1 MAEIRPGAVSRFG
14 RIAALPAMPLLA
26 LAAACGSGRALGD
39 PSPVGLTLLRAGA
52 EPARDRSPF
61 VWGIQGHPGKQA
73 AYGGAGEELL
83 RQFDYL
89 DSLQVSHYRM
99 DLYPDSAGR
108 VDPVLDG
115 ALDLADSRGIAIL
128 PVLVARPDQAGS
140 QADNYRRG
148 FAIGY
153 GFAAVYPGR
162 FSHVEAGNELENL
175 ALRYTPDARDPSVL
189 HYLEGSALDHYRDTA
204 LARTTAFLRGMTE
217 GIHQAAPGTRVIV
230 NASYRHYAFFEAL
243 DRDGVPFDV
252 YGYHWYSEMGDFVS
266 DVLPHLPDTTRE
278 VWITEANRRNTAASY
293 DDPAGQAEWIAR
305 YAREVSALP
314 RVRALF
320 VYELYEERG
329 FGETEPEAYY
339 GLVRC
344 EDAGCGG
351 SRVLKPGFYAYR
363 DAIRRE
369 RQDALRSLWLA
380 VSARMFLLSGGVA
393 QLVEQGTFNP

>member
-1 MAEIRPGAVSRFG
+1 
-14 RIAALPAMPLLA
+14 MPLLA

-39 PSPVGLTLLRAGA
+39 RSPVSLPPLRAGA
-52 EPARDRSPF
+52 EPAQDRDAF

-73 AYGGAGEELL
+73 AYGGAGEDLL
-83 RQFDYL
+83 RQFAYL

-99 DLYPDSAGR
+99 DLYPDSTGR

-115 ALDLADSRGIAIL
+115 VLDLADSRGIAIL
-128 PVLVARPDQAGS
+128 PVLVARPDQAAS

-148 FAIGY
+148 FAIGS
-153 GFAAVYPGR
+153 GFAAAYPGR

-175 ALRYTPDARDPSVL
+175 VVRSTVDVRDSSVV

-204 LARTTAFLRGMTE
+204 LTKTTAFLRGMTE
-217 GIHQAAPGTRVIV
+217 GIHQAAPGTRVII
-230 NASYRHYAFFEAL
+230 NASYRHYGFFEAL
-243 DRDGVPFDV
+243 DRDSVPFDV
-252 YGYHWYSEMGDFVS
+252 YGYHWYSEMGDFGP

-293 DDPAGQAEWIAR
+293 DDPAGQAQWIAD
-305 YAREVSALP
+305 YVREVSALP

-344 EDAGCGG
+344 DDPGCAE
-351 SRVLKPGFYAYR
+351 SRALKPAFYAYR

-369 RQDALRSLWLA
+369 RQDALRSLWLE
-380 VSARMFLLSGGVA
+380 VSARMFLLLGA
-393 QLVEQGTFNP
+393 